1 MKLCEMNPYVR
12 FARVQKTSLA
22 RIPSIA
28 RDHRIF
34 CCLTGNGKIQ
44 IGGKNYPVQK
54 GVSVYIRSGTVHYI
68 SVEKEPIVWI
78 GCNFDFFRTHSAYIP
93 PTSAIPAVKFNPD
106 DVLEKTLFSDS
117 ELFSDTIYL
126 IDVPFEPLF
135 SRIVREYAEFS
146 RFSDE
151 ICSAQLKELLFKVAK
166 CSTLQTQSIQRQAEE
181 ILVYIHGHYAEKLT
195 NKAIAERFSYHPNY
209 ISALIRSAT
218 GVPLHRYLMQYRVH
232 RATILLQST
241 DMSVSEIGAEIGMPD
256 LKAFSKCFTS
266 VTGSPPSSYRS
277 RERG

>member
-22 RIPSIA
+22 RTPSIA

-34 CCLTGNGKIQ
+34 CCLTGDGKIR
-44 IGGKNYPVQK
+44 IGEKNYSVQK
-54 GVSVYIRSGTVHYI
+54 GAVIYIRSGTVHYI
-68 SVEKEPIVWI
+68 TAEKTPIVWI
-78 GCNFDFFRTHSAYIP
+78 GCNFDFFRAHSAYIRP
-93 PTSAIPAVKFNPD
+93 VSAVPAVRFHPD

-117 ELFSDTIYL
+117 DLFSDTIYL
-126 IDVPFEPLF
+126 ADAPLESLF
-135 SRIVREYAEFS
+135 SRIVREYVEFS

-151 ICSAQLKELLFKVAK
+151 ICSAQLKELLFEVAK
-166 CSTLQTQSIQRQAEE
+166 RSTLQTQPIQRQTEE

-195 NKAIAERFSYHPNY
+195 NKSIAALFSYHPNY
-209 ISALIRSAT
+209 ISALIRRAT
-218 GVPLHRYLMQYRVH
+218 GVPLHRYLMQYRMH
-232 RATILLQST
+232 RAAILLQST
-241 DMSVSEIGAEIGMPD
+241 DLSVSEIGAEIGMPD
-256 LKAFSKCFTS
+256 LKAFSKCFAS